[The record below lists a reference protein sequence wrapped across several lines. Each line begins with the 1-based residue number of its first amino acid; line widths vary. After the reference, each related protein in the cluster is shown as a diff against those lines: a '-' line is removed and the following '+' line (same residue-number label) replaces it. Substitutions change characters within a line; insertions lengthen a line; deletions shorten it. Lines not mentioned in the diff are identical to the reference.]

1 MAQAAPARPVERVR
15 NFYNRVGLPPV
26 SEWMTQF
33 TTRARQAQEAGDPTL
48 VDRAKRQCSGMLGF
62 TQYRFPRYRPSD
74 VHRVVCAQLERVE
87 AREIDRLM
95 LLMPPRHGKSELAS
109 KSYPA
114 WSIGRK
120 PWKQFISGSAS
131 MPLAQDWGREVRNI
145 VNSDAFQLVFE
156 TRLSPDSQAAGKWNT
171 QQGGSYYSVGVEG
184 GVMGRGAHDIMLDD
198 LYANTEEAAS
208 PVIREKVWKW
218 YSGTIYNRLEPG
230 GAIVLINHRMHE
242 DDLSGRLIE
251 KMKSGD
257 SDADQWTIIRL
268 PAIADDDHDLL
279 GRAPG
284 DPLWPEHFGLPVLAR
299 IRANTF
305 ARDFSALY
313 QRQPTPDEGE
323 FFAPD
328 RMELRTQ
335 QDDVIVWVRAWDL
348 SGTVDGDWSVGVMMG
363 LTRDKKVVVGDV
375 KRLRGRPEKVAELV
389 EETARGDTRRVKICL
404 PQDPGQAGIAQVEFY
419 TKLLNGFIL
428 DISPESGMG
437 KGGSGLGK
445 QTRAKPFAVQVN
457 NHNVELIV
465 GDWNQAYR
473 EELRAFPYGKFDDQV
488 DASSRA
494 HMVLTSGRQ
503 PMKISDSVLAGP
515 GGERSWYGAV
525 GENAEDRL
533 KRQWAQAKRL
543 GRGDIPDDVPAAWL

>member
-1 MAQAAPARPVERVR
+1 
-15 NFYNRVGLPPV
+15 
-26 SEWMTQF
+26 
-33 TTRARQAQEAGDPTL
+33 
-48 VDRAKRQCSGMLGF
+48 
-62 TQYRFPRYRPSD
+62 
-74 VHRVVCAQLERVE
+74 
-87 AREIDRLM
+87 M

-145 VNSDAFQLVFE
+145 VNSDAFQLVYE

-198 LYANTEEAAS
+198 LYANMEEAAS

-257 SDADQWTIIRL
+257 SDADQWTIVRL

-279 GRAPG
+279 GRAMG

-305 ARDFSALY
+305 ARDWSALY
-313 QRQPTPDEGE
+313 QQQPTPDEGE

-328 RMELRTQ
+328 RMDVRTR

-375 KRLRGRPEKVAELV
+375 KRLRGRPEKIAELV

-404 PQDPGQAGIAQVEFY
+404 PKDPGQAGIAQVEFY
-419 TKLLNGFIL
+419 TKRLNGFVL
-428 DISPESGMG
+428 DFSPESGD
-437 KGGSGLGK
+437 K

-457 NHNVELIV
+457 NHNVELIN
-465 GDWNQAYR
+465 GDWNAAYR
-473 EELRAFPYGKFDDQV
+473 EELGR
-488 DASSRA
+488 
-494 HMVLTSGRQ
+494 SGRRQ
-503 PMKISDSVLAGP
+503 LARPHGFN
-515 GGERSWYGAV
+515 ERQAADADQRQAAGA
-525 GENAEDRL
+525 DM
-533 KRQWAQAKRL
+533 
-543 GRGDIPDDVPAAWL
+543 RGDLKSMMSIKRGPPESFGWQRRPEFDTRTGWAYETPTGELMLFEKCAGRPEIMGATLIDRKADGEFLRI

>member
-1 MAQAAPARPVERVR
+1 MRRRRVR
-15 NFYNRVGLPPV
+15 CDMVINMRAAREERDLIDAAAQVEGQTR
-26 SEWMTQF
+26 SEF
-33 TTRARQAQEAGDPTL
+33 ILDSARQRAEATL
-48 VDRAKRQCSGMLGF
+48 ARRMMPEGLDLAGEFDFAAF
-62 TQYRFPRYRPSD
+62 TLPRYRASE
-74 VHRVVCAQLERVE
+74 VHRLVCAQLERVE
-87 AREIDRLM
+87 RREIDRLM

-114 WSIGRK
+114 WCIGRA

-145 VNSDAFQLVFE
+145 VNSDSYQLVYE

-171 QQGGSYYSVGVEG
+171 GSYYSVGVEG
-184 GVMGRGAHDIMLDD
+184 GVMGRGAHDVLLDD
-198 LYANTEEAAS
+198 LYANMEEAAS

-242 DDLSGRLIE
+242 DDISGRLIE

-257 SDADQWTIIRL
+257 SDADQWTIIRM
-268 PAIADDDHDLL
+268 PAIADEVGDLL

-284 DPLWPEHFGLPVLAR
+284 DPLWPEHYGLQALAR

-305 ARDFSALY
+305 ARDWSALY
-313 QRQPTPDEGE
+313 QQQPTPDEGE

-328 RMELRTQ
+328 RMEIRTR

-363 LTRDKKVVVGDV
+363 LTRDRKVVVGDV
-375 KRLRGRPEKVAELV
+375 KRTRGRPEKVAELV
-389 EETARGDTRRVKICL
+389 EETARGDTRRVKVCL

-419 TKLLNGFIL
+419 TKLLNGFMI

-457 NHNVELIV
+457 ARPSAAAHALSPTPSDGSNRRH
-465 GDWNQAYR
+465 
-473 EELRAFPYGKFDDQV
+473 
-488 DASSRA
+488 SSE
-494 HMVLTSGRQ
+494 G
-503 PMKISDSVLAGP
+503 
-515 GGERSWYGAV
+515 
-525 GENAEDRL
+525 
-533 KRQWAQAKRL
+533 
-543 GRGDIPDDVPAAWL
+543 